1 MKFGLNDYSKLVF
14 ITLSESIKVVG
25 AQQQVSDHDSGII
38 KQSFHILLCIIC
50 VD

>member
-38 KQSFHILLCIIC
+38 KVISYFTVYYLF
-50 VD
+50 